1 MTTKEFISNYQGK
14 TKGYPDGQFVGE
26 CLSLVKLYIKEC
38 YEISPPPSGT
48 NSAYGYWSNFPNPLG
63 TKFKKVESTPTNFP
77 LFGDIVIWKPW
88 TGNTYGHIDICIDE
102 NATKDKFD
110 GLDQNWGTKIATKIT
125 HNYDNVIGWLTPI
138 SINNSD
144 NSNNDMT
151 DEQTRIFKFLEE
163 NNSSS
168 EGKVREAIAALQE
181 KPDYIKSIDDLKT
194 KLKSLT
200 DNQEENDKKI
210 EELLKK
216 IEQIS
221 SINTDIQNLATDWQ
235 SKWSTANEQLV
246 KKSQELADSE
256 LKVLDL
262 NKKITE
268 MVKADESEMTLRE
281 LFELLIS
288 KLFKKQ

>member
-1 MTTKEFISNYQGK
+1 MTIKEFISNYQGK
-14 TKGYPDGQFVGE
+14 IKGYPDGQFVGE

-138 SINNSD
+138 SINNS
-144 NSNNDMT
+144 NNPNDDMT
-151 DEQTRIFKFLEE
+151 EEQSRIFKFLEE
-163 NNSSS
+163 TNSST

-181 KPDYIKSIDDLKT
+181 KPDYIKSISDLNT
-194 KLKSLT
+194 KIKSLT
-200 DNQEENDKKI
+200 DNQEETSNTI
-210 EELLKK
+210 EELRKK
-216 IEQIS
+216 IDEIS
-221 SINTDIQNLATDWQ
+221 SINTDIQKLASDWQ
-235 SKWSTANEQLV
+235 SKCSTANEQLV
-246 KKSQELADSE
+246 LKSQELAESQKKELE
-256 LKVLDL
+256 LKQ
-262 NKKITE
+262 KIVELTSDSIKE
-268 MVKADESEMTLRE
+268 LTLSK
-281 LFELLIS
+281 FIGLLIS
-288 KLFKKQ
+288 RFLGKK